1 MFFNIGHQ
9 PLKNYPCHWRMGSFC
24 VSTDQGWTKTTVG
37 TAQILYKGYADQAPL
52 ENLLEQI
59 LFQTEPVLTGNFCA
73 LVLVDDAIEI
83 QTDRYRSFPMY
94 VDNGVNNLVPKS
106 QTVWTDSLI
115 TVHSDLS
122 VTETKFD
129 AIGNI
134 DVSPLTQD
142 QVQQRIIEILDQK
155 AQQLVTNTSCP
166 IKVFLSGGVDS
177 LLVYSFLKKHT
188 SNFELVLGSHVDW
201 DYFWLKNSSDI
212 TKHWGYTQIHHWN
225 QHCLLTSGAPGDE
238 FMLRSPVTADIFLKH
253 HGVSIAELLTQPQ
266 WQNCLHYSYFM
277 RPKHQDIFATQ
288 PLTSN
293 TEQQLHW
300 DLCNNVVNDWQH
312 WHLGRTLT
320 WTPLRDLEIFKLILR
335 LPLPDATAQIMN
347 SQLSVNIIELNSPGL
362 SGAISTQKN
371 MHNHLANLTDF
382 VL

>member
-9 PLKNYPCHWRMGSFC
+9 PLENYPCHWHMGSFC
-24 VSTDQGWTKTTVG
+24 VSTDQGWTTTTVG

-59 LFQTEPVLTGNFCA
+59 LFQTEPKLTGNFCA

-94 VDNGVNNLVPKS
+94 VDNGVNNLVPKN
-106 QTVWTDSLI
+106 QTVWTDSLV

-134 DVSPLTQD
+134 DVSPLTPD

-155 AQQLVTNTSCP
+155 AQQLVANTSCP

-238 FMLRSPVTADIFLKH
+238 FMLRSPTTANQYLLS
-253 HGVSIAELLTQPQ
+253 HGTSIPEQLQHYPD
-266 WQNCLHYSYFM
+266 CLHREYFS
-277 RPKHQDIFATQ
+277 QYTELFSTQ
-288 PLTSN
+288 RAGI
-293 TEQQLHW
+293 TEE
-300 DLCNNVVNDWQH
+300 LCNTVINDWQH
-312 WHLGRTLT
+312 WHLGNTLT
-320 WTPLRDLEIFKLILR
+320 WTPFRDLELFKLFLS
-335 LPLPDATAQIMN
+335 LPYKQALGQIMN
-347 SQLSVNIIELNSPGL
+347 SDVSRQLIERNAPGL
-362 SGAISTQKN
+362 TQALSDQKN
-371 MHNHLANLTDF
+371 SNNAMRNLRG
-382 VL
+382 LLNQQC